1 MRFVRALAK
10 VALAGALGFG
20 LAGCGHDGGPV
31 NPYLQLAPVSPSGRI
46 LGPPSGSQLQYK
58 TVMLLWFHQADLNH
72 DGVLTR
78 DEMIA
83 DADASFDLFDLD
95 HDGSI
100 TSAEL
105 EKYRLTQPF
114 RAQPHRV
121 TSLLGAQA
129 RTVQPDS
136 VEPAPEGERYQGS
149 RVRLQVGLDPV
160 MSADTDSDFRVTR
173 EELRAQSLRKFEKW
187 DTDHDGKVTVDE
199 FLTAMMAPFE
209 ALTKSSSGLF

>member
-1 MRFVRALAK
+1 MRVVKALAR
-10 VALAGALGFG
+10 VALTGALGFG
-20 LAGCGHDGGPV
+20 LAGCGGHDLPV
-31 NPYLQLAPVSPSGRI
+31 NPYLQLVPVSPSGQI

-58 TVMLLWFHQADLNH
+58 AVLMLWFHQTDANH

-78 DEMIA
+78 DEVIA
-83 DADASFDLFDLD
+83 DADRSFDLFDLD

-114 RAQPHRV
+114 RAQPHPV
-121 TSLLGAQA
+121 TPLLGAQERA
-129 RTVQPDS
+129 VQPDS
-136 VEPAPEGERYQGS
+136 VEALPDGASYQGS

-173 EELRAQSLRKFEKW
+173 EELRAQSLRKFDKW
-187 DTDHDGKVTVDE
+187 DADHDGKVTADE
-199 FLTAMMAPFE
+199 FLAAMMAPFE
-209 ALTKSSSGLF
+209 ALTKSSGWF

>member
-1 MRFVRALAK
+1 MRVLRVLAGA
-10 VALAGALGFG
+10 ALAGAMGVG
-20 LAGCGHDGGPV
+20 LVGCGGHDMPV
-31 NPYLQLAPVSPSGRI
+31 NPYLQLVPVSPSGQI

-58 TVMLLWFHQADLNH
+58 TVLLLWFHKTDANH

-78 DEMIA
+78 DEVLA
-83 DADASFDLFDLD
+83 DADRSFDLFDLD

-105 EKYRLTQPF
+105 EKYRLSQPF
-114 RAQPHRV
+114 RPQPHPV

-136 VEPAPEGERYQGS
+136 VEAAPEGQRYQGS

-173 EELRAQSLRKFEKW
+173 EELRAQSLRKFDQW
-187 DTDHDGKVTVDE
+187 DADHDGKVTADE

-209 ALTKSSSGLF
+209 ALTKSSGWF